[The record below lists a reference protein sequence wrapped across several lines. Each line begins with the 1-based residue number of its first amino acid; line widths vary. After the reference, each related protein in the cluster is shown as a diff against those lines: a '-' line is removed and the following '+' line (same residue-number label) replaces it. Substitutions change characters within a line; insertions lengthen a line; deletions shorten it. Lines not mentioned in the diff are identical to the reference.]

1 MPGLQERERARRRDS
16 AHDGRCG
23 TGNQQLARRPTW
35 AAAGEGVVM
44 GCNCDL
50 CKMIGRFA
58 DIRAKLPADDA
69 QFLEDFVENYLEEG
83 LDKEYYEAV
92 IDGSWPGSVDIMR
105 GWIRMVLGRDRIA
118 LTDKGRE
125 LLEQSKK

>member
-1 MPGLQERERARRRDS
+1 
-16 AHDGRCG
+16 
-23 TGNQQLARRPTW
+23 
-35 AAAGEGVVM
+35 M
-44 GCNCDL
+44 GCQCDL

-125 LLEQSKK
+125 LLEKSKK